1 MDSWGFVG
9 FAASELTNAISVPK
23 GRRPKFTLTLRII
36 DIINV
41 PLTVGTA
48 YVKWQLPSSASAENS
63 GETSKVQ
70 LQVHR
75 ASWGY
80 EKHLTVRL
88 MVDRNQMLQD
98 CMIHFGIFQEFSPN
112 SRSDKS
118 LLGNIDLNL
127 AEYVDEGDTEEGVVR
142 RYLMQNS
149 KINAT
154 VKVGIMMHQFEGD
167 SNFIAPP
174 LRPATV
180 FSGIAGFM
188 TAAKGDSDDPGRVP
202 SFHHRSQQFTE
213 LQDLYFRNLAA
224 SWACRAGELPPDQLI
239 EDIFAGGDGWASGR
253 PSLKLD
259 DDDEDT
265 GSLSDTDSRRT
276 GRNRSP
282 AHSTRSGNSLGSH
295 LRNRSKHLDFSF
307 NSDIGGKDQKRTE
320 KRRKNR
326 EVDEF
331 EVREDL
337 RSWEISW
344 AK

>member
-1 MDSWGFVG
+1 MDPLGVVA
-9 FAASELTNAISVPK
+9 FAASELTN
-23 GRRPKFTLTLRII
+23 II

-41 PLTVGTA
+41 PLGVGTA
-48 YVKWQLPSSASAENS
+48 YVKWQLPSSASPEHA
-63 GETSKVQ
+63 GETAKVQ
-70 LQVHR
+70 LQAHR
-75 ASWGY
+75 ATWGY
-80 EKHLTVRL
+80 EKGLTVRL

-98 CMIHFGIFQEFSPN
+98 CAIHFDIFQEFSPN
-112 SRSDKS
+112 NRSDRS

-154 VKVGIMMHQFEGD
+154 VKIGIMMHQIEGE
-167 SNFIAPP
+167 SNFTAPP
-174 LRPATV
+174 LKPATV

-188 TAAKGDSDDPGRVP
+188 NATKGESEDARRVP
-202 SFHHRSQQFTE
+202 SFHQRTAEYTE
-213 LQDLYFRNLAA
+213 LRDLYFRNLAA
-224 SWACRAGELPPDQLI
+224 SWASRAGELPPDQVI

-253 PSLKLD
+253 PSLKR
-259 DDDEDT
+259 DDDEDET
-265 GSLSDTDSRRT
+265 GSLSDAESRRT
-276 GRNRSP
+276 VRSKSP
-282 AHSTRSGNSLGSH
+282 ARSTRSGDSLGNH
-295 LRNRSKHLDFSF
+295 LRSRSKHSDFSF
-307 NSDIGGKDQKRTE
+307 SSDVGDKEHKGKG

-326 EVDEF
+326 EVSEF